1 MFEINCERLFIGLI
15 KWNYYFFIIKINEI
29 YWVSV
34 YIYSFYLN
42 YVYDD

>member
-1 MFEINCERLFIGLI
+1 MFEINWERLLD
-15 KWNYYFFIIKINEI
+15 YYFFIIKINEI